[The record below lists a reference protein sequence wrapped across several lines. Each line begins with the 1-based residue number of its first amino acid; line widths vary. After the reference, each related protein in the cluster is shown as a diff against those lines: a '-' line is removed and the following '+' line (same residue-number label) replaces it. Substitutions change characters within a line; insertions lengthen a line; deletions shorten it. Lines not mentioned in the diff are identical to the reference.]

1 MKSTLFSDLF
11 TYCTL
16 SLEAD
21 FISEYDLRSASTS
34 LSKALGIKVKDTSS
48 KWSVKLEI
56 LESRLF
62 HVTTDFM
69 SHSDIRLFIINLNKW
84 IKDNGKTNTFCDFK
98 LALKLNGNDSAYHKI
113 ETLDKIKFVTNFD
126 EPYVYSIFPKR
137 TNTYNSQT
145 INQISSKRGYFET
158 VQEIDRNIFDI
169 AHNPFMGINFDD
181 LAKGYLTM
189 NYLGGLDYQN
199 KTPDI
204 LKILNHFCEVA
215 VLAVTQNG
223 IYDNEE
229 VAKFNKILNRTK
241 KIQKSYS
248 NLDAFSQS
256 YPNVKFLVN
265 LIEDKMVLKTFYFT
279 LRDRIYDIF
288 SNIKF
293 LSSEEFYLNY
303 DSTTQTLQLK
313 DANIECLNLK
323 NVQFVECK
331 IKGGTFDF
339 CDFFKCEINK
349 SYILNSNIFADTKVT
364 SSKLIDCFSNR
375 TATLKD
381 CYIGGQN
388 SVLNANVEGGIIA
401 KTNKG
406 IYANI
411 SDSTIKGTIVEVKPG
426 FLVVGPKV
434 IIK

>member
-11 TYCTL
+11 TYCIL

-21 FISEYDLRSASTS
+21 FISDNDLKSASTS
-34 LSKALGIKVKDTSS
+34 LSKALGIKVKDEKN
-48 KWSVKLEI
+48 KWAVKLEI
-56 LESRLF
+56 LESKLF
-62 HVTTDFM
+62 HLTTDFIN
-69 SHSDIRLFIINLNKW
+69 HSDMRLFIINLHNW
-84 IKDNGKTNTFCDFK
+84 IKTNGKTSTFCDFK
-98 LALKLNGNDSAYHKI
+98 LSLKFNKDTLNNHKI
-113 ETLDKIKFVTNFD
+113 ENLDRIKFVTNFD
-126 EPYVYSIFPKR
+126 EPFIYSIFPKR
-137 TNTYNSQT
+137 TNSYNSQS
-145 INQISSKRGYFET
+145 IRQISSKKGYFET
-158 VQEIDRNIFDI
+158 TQHIDRNVFDVS
-169 AHNPFMGINFDD
+169 HNPFMGIQFDN

-199 KTPDI
+199 KTSDI
-204 LKILNHFCEVA
+204 LKIINHFCEITY
-215 VLAVTQNG
+215 LATTNKDSYTG
-223 IYDNEE
+223 DEIIL
-229 VAKFNKILNRTK
+229 FNKIINRTK
-241 KIQKSYS
+241 KIQKSYES
-248 NLDAFSQS
+248 LDIFQKS

-293 LSSEEFYLNY
+293 LSTEEFYLNY
-303 DSTTQTLQLK
+303 DSTTQSLQLK

-323 NVQFVECK
+323 NIQFIECK
-331 IKGGTFDF
+331 IKGGSFDF

-349 SYILNSNIFADTKVT
+349 SYIINSNIFADTTVN

-401 KTNKG
+401 KANKG

-411 SDSTIKGTIVEVKPG
+411 SDSTIKGNIVEVKPG
-426 FLVVGPKV
+426 FLVVGTKI